1 MYRNRFVS
9 SLASSLTVAILA
21 VSHAAAS
28 PAATSTPSSLRNLDE
43 GTVEAEGRGATV
55 VDAKKDAIVNGLR
68 KIVGEYVRSDTVI
81 ENDEVVEDVIRTFTT
96 GQQVRSEQIG
106 EVESTDDGQ
115 FVVRMRVTTDPRS
128 LEREYEA
135 AAASAFFVDGENLA
149 AELEF
154 AADNIASQAKV
165 LERLT
170 RDMSVRLLVNRLID
184 ENGRPLNGVAFP
196 RTDVKRMPDGS
207 AVIALNVQS
216 YFDLK
221 GWYEKVG
228 PNLRSA
234 LSAMAISS
242 ADSALAF
249 NLADASFPESR
260 TDVASPTARLA
271 NYPMYE
277 KSTFKDGVIPWSTF
291 DFGGI
296 EKIASGDMVI
306 LVSRSRDKFGKS
318 ETFDAYHVPE
328 VIFPEH
334 LAHLGGVQSER
345 SQEPPAWKWM
355 SVPSRIKVIVSLV
368 DESGAT
374 LASEDM
380 PIGGDIWFC
389 KSARSK
395 YTGELRLDE
404 LSLHPMGG
412 FAGVTSQE
420 DWPVPSVEPFKTVIL
435 TPRFFDR
442 MWTNSNVILLEN
454 KLRVT
459 DVVASRLEIAVA
471 PGLLERVAGVVFSA
485 YVDAPG
491 ASGRRYESI
500 EPMKPGGRFKMTAS
514 GNRTARK
521 GGSSSGSSTGGK
533 STKSG
538 GPGKTGADA
547 FKSNFAMLNNYAGIG
562 KGREA
567 AEYARRILDEGGD
580 SLTAGNL
587 WACGDALRPC
597 VGDYDADLMRAEL
610 FNLVISRFPD
620 SREAALAK
628 LELGE

>member
-1 MYRNRFVS
+1 MCRNWFVS
-9 SLASSLTVAILA
+9 SLVSSLAVTILA

-28 PAATSTPSSLRNLDE
+28 PAAALTPSSLRNLDE

-68 KIVGEYVRSDTVI
+68 QIVGEYVRSDTVI

-115 FVVRMRVTTDPRS
+115 FVVRMRVTTNPRL
-128 LEREYEA
+128 LESEYEA

-154 AADNIASQAKV
+154 AADNIASQAEI

-184 ENGRPLNGVAFP
+184 ENGRPLKGVVFP

-228 PNLRSA
+228 PSLRSA

-249 NLADASFPESR
+249 NLADASFPESY
-260 TDVASPTARLA
+260 TKVASPRARLA
-271 NYPMYE
+271 NYPVYE
-277 KSTFKDGVIPWSTF
+277 KFSWKKGVVPWSTF

-318 ETFDAYHVPE
+318 ETFDAYHIPE

-334 LAHLGGVQSER
+334 LAHLGSSQSER
-345 SQEPPAWKWM
+345 VQEPPAWDWID
-355 SVPSRIKVIVSLV
+355 VPSRIKVVVSLV
-368 DESGAT
+368 DESGST
-374 LASEDM
+374 LASEEM

-389 KSARSK
+389 KSKDSK

-404 LSLHPMGG
+404 LSLYPMGS
-412 FAGVTSQE
+412 FAGVTAQE
-420 DWPVPSVEPFKTVIL
+420 DWPVPSVERFKTVIL
-435 TPRFFDR
+435 TPRFFNR
-442 MWTNSNVILLEN
+442 MWPNSVGNVLEN

-471 PGLLERVAGVVFSA
+471 PGVLERVAGVVFSA

-500 EPMKPGGRFKMTAS
+500 EPMEPGGRFEMTAS
-514 GNRTARK
+514 GSRKSRK
-521 GGSSSGSSTGGK
+521 GGSNSESSKGGK

-538 GPGKTGADA
+538 DAGKTGADS
-547 FKSNFAMLNNYAGIG
+547 FKSNFAMMNNFAGIG

-580 SLTAGNL
+580 SLTARNL

-610 FNLVISRFPD
+610 FKLIVSRFPD
-620 SREAALAK
+620 SREAALARM
-628 LELGE
+628 ELGE